1 MKKKLKDLLDFAR
14 SSLTFNL
21 IVPILLAVL
30 SMGILVG
37 EAGILSHTFSFRK
50 QHAISTYNIA
60 ETATMFVNGD
70 HLEDYLEGRDMDEYR
85 KTKENLSEY
94 CKRIGVSIIYV
105 ITVDRS
111 DYKTFTSIFDVLNNE
126 LDDSSY
132 TEWEPG
138 TVRPS
143 SSEEFSDKY
152 RRICEGKLEHS
163 TIYQLEPDNGA
174 NPYITTLVPVKGSDG
189 EITGIMCVQRPISE
203 LRDNLRPYM
212 LGVIIITIL
221 LALITSFHTT
231 RFIRKRFLIPLS
243 RISEE
248 AVRFAGNR
256 SLAKP
261 LGNVSPF
268 KELSVLALSIDTM
281 EKDIVDYMEDLTE
294 VTAEKEKIK
303 TELSLAAGIQMD
315 MLPGSWPAFPERK
328 DFDIY
333 AVMNTAKEVGGDF
346 YDFFLIDDDHLYLSI
361 ADVSGKGIPASLFMM
376 ASKIILSDHAVMG
389 KSPSMIIRDSNNA
402 ICANNHEMMFVTA
415 WAGILELSSGIL
427 RFVNAGHKP
436 PVVRQGSGEYTL
448 AETDSNL
455 CLGVM
460 EDMDYQEAEIRL
472 EPGSVLFLFTD
483 GLEDATSS
491 DGKMFGTERVISVL
505 NETKSDD
512 PLRITEA
519 VSEAVD
525 VFVDGAEQFDD
536 LTMLCISYHP

>member
-1 MKKKLKDLLDFAR
+1 MKEKLKYLHAAVR
-14 SSLTFNL
+14 SSLTLNIIGP
-21 IVPILLAVL
+21 IVLAVL
-30 SMGILVG
+30 SMGVLVG

-50 QHAISTYNIA
+50 QHAESTYNIA
-60 ETATMFVNGD
+60 DTVNMFVNGD

-85 KTKENLSEY
+85 QAKENLSEY
-94 CKRIGVSIIYV
+94 CHRIGVSIIYV
-105 ITVDRS
+105 IMVDRS
-111 DYKTFTSIFDVLNNE
+111 DYKTFTCIFDVLNNE
-126 LDDSSY
+126 LDNSSY

-138 TVRPS
+138 TIRPS
-143 SSEEFSDKY
+143 SSEEYSDKY
-152 RRICEGKLEHS
+152 RRIYEGELEHG
-163 TIYQLEPDNGA
+163 TIYQLNPDDGV
-174 NPYITTLVPVKGSDG
+174 NPYITTLVPVRGSDG
-189 EITGIMCVQRPISE
+189 EVTGIICVQRPISE
-203 LRDNLRPYM
+203 LKNNLSPYM
-212 LGVIIITIL
+212 LGVIFITIV
-221 LALITSFHTT
+221 LASITSLHTT
-231 RFIRKRFLIPLS
+231 RFIRKKFLIPLT
-243 RISEE
+243 RIAEE

-261 LGNVSPF
+261 LGNVSQF

-294 VTAEKEKIK
+294 VTAEKERIK

-315 MLPGSWPAFPERK
+315 MLPGSWPAFPERE

-346 YDFFLIDDDHLYLSI
+346 YDFFLIDDDHLYISI

-389 KSPSMIIRDSNNA
+389 KSPSMVIRDSNNA
-402 ICANNHEMMFVTA
+402 ICANNREMMFVTA
-415 WAGILELSSGIL
+415 WAGILELSTGIL

-436 PVVRQGSGEYTL
+436 PVLRQGSGKYTL

-460 EDMDYQEAEIRL
+460 EDMDYQESEIRL

-505 NETKSDD
+505 NETDSDD
-512 PLRITEA
+512 PLRITKA

-525 VFVDGAEQFDD
+525 IFVDGAEQFDD
-536 LTMLCISYHP
+536 LTMLCVSYHP